1 MYYSKNN
8 IYVNNENNIL
18 FDLNKLEIYEMNE
31 ETLKI
36 FRDIYFNEDEIIDT
50 VEKKRVF
57 EEFFKFNDLNDINR
71 KDIIKNV
78 RLNISNVCNLK
89 CSYCY
94 ANKGNYG
101 KQANLMEP
109 DLALKICKYIEDNYI
124 EVEKISFFGGEPL
137 LNIDVV
143 EIICEYF
150 SCKDIKFSMV
160 TNLTLLDDKAI
171 NLIDKYN
178 IMITGSL
185 DGPKDVNDI
194 NRITLDDKGTF
205 DIISDNIKKLNIKSS
220 KALKM
225 IEATYT
231 NQSYKKYS
239 KRQLANFFHENYKVS
254 NIMFGDVITDNKD
267 IELPHKYIEYNLE
280 ALDEDINFLYEC
292 LINNKISF
300 LDKCAVPL
308 LILFTKK
315 SSDNFCNAGIKTILI
330 DDVGDIWPCQ
340 GYINREEYKMGNIL
354 YHNENNDFYHTQQ
367 KLKNIKKSN
376 IEYCNEC
383 IASYW
388 CDKCIAYTSLTDNS
402 QKEYYD
408 RYKCN
413 YNKILTERVLDR
425 LSNYIKSGELI
436 LINKNLKKLIEVV

>member
-1 MYYSKNN
+1 M
-8 IYVNNENNIL
+8 
-18 FDLNKLEIYEMNE
+18 
-31 ETLKI
+31 
-36 FRDIYFNEDEIIDT
+36 
-50 VEKKRVF
+50 
-57 EEFFKFNDLNDINR
+57 NR

-94 ANKGNYG
+94 ANKGNHG
-101 KQANLMEP
+101 KQANLMKP
-109 DLALKICKYIEDNYI
+109 DLALKICQYIEDNYI
-124 EVEKISFFGGEPL
+124 EVEEISFFGGEPL
-137 LNIDVV
+137 LNIDVI
-143 EIICEYF
+143 EIICKYF

-160 TNLTLLDDKAI
+160 TNLTLLDEKVI
-171 NLIDKYN
+171 NLINKYN

-185 DGPKDVNDI
+185 DGPKDI
-194 NRITLDDKGTF
+194 NYANRLTLDGEGTF
-205 DIISDNIKKLNIKSS
+205 DIISDNIKKLKIKNP

-239 KRQLANFFHENYKVS
+239 KRQLANFFYENYKVS
-254 NIMFGDVITDNKD
+254 NIMFGDVITDNKE
-267 IELPHKYIEYNLE
+267 IELPHKYIEYNME
-280 ALDEDINFLYEC
+280 TLDEDINFLYEC

-354 YHNENNDFYHTQQ
+354 YHNENNDFYYTQQ

-383 IASYW
+383 IANYW
-388 CDKCIAYTSLTDNS
+388 CDKCIAYTSLTDDK

-413 YNKILTERVLDR
+413 YNKILTERVLDK
-425 LSNYIKSGELI
+425 LSNYIKSGDLI